1 MLDFNLVIIDI
12 VLTYS
17 QNLLFHKINLPK
29 SEFLSIL
36 IVQAMLSYT
45 FSVPEVLPLIK
56 VDVPENQTDCDENRV
71 LIRRS
76 G

>member
-1 MLDFNLVIIDI
+1 MLHFNLVIIDI

-17 QNLLFHKINLPK
+17 RNLLFRKNNLPK
-29 SEFLSIL
+29 CEFLSTL
-36 IVQAMLSYT
+36 TVQSMRSYT
-45 FSVPEVLPLIK
+45 FSIPELLPLIK

-71 LIRRS
+71 FTRRS

>member
-12 VLTYS
+12 VFTYPR
-17 QNLLFHKINLPK
+17 NLLFRKINLPK

-36 IVQAMLSYT
+36 IVQAKLSST
-45 FSVPEVLPLIK
+45 FSVPELLPLIK
-56 VDVPENQTDCDENRV
+56 VDVSEGQTDCDENRV

>member
-12 VLTYS
+12 VFTYS

-29 SEFLSIL
+29 SEFLSTL
-36 IVQAMLSYT
+36 IVQAKLSYT
-45 FSVPEVLPLIK
+45 FSVPELLPLIK
-56 VDVPENQTDCDENRV
+56 VDVSEGQTDCDENRV
-71 LIRRS
+71 LTRRS